1 MADRHLESILSVLPS
16 LLSDSQKMT
25 PDATAK
31 RESLARRAAL
41 YCLHSARRYM
51 KARAWQ
57 KAVSSLKEAATIQP
71 EFFEAHCL
79 MGEVYMEL
87 DLLEQAVEA
96 FERAIRLRPDDTAT
110 HLKLGL
116 AYVAQHD
123 WNAAL
128 GQFQILRTLN
138 EVVANELFDKIIY
151 SFNYEMYESLFN
163 QIQ

>member
-1 MADRHLESILSVLPS
+1 
-16 LLSDSQKMT
+16 MT
-25 PDATAK
+25 PDATATQG
-31 RESLARRAAL
+31 SLARRAAL
-41 YCLHSARRYM
+41 YCLHSAHRHM
-51 KARAWQ
+51 KVRAWQ
-57 KAVSSLKEAATIQP
+57 KAVSSLKEAVRIHP
-71 EFFEAHCL
+71 GLFEAYSL
-79 MGEVYMEL
+79 MGEAYMEL
-87 DLLEQAVEA
+87 DLLEESVEA
-96 FERAIRLRPDDTAT
+96 FERAVRLRPDDTAT

-116 AYVAQHD
+116 AYVARND